1 MATTETE
8 EIEREES
15 PDEDFDGRK
24 DEKELDSSSDS
35 DSDDAGS
42 DIEVAERKR
51 KGKEVL
57 DLDEDEAKAL
67 VEDLGTDVREGKRI
81 RRNDV
86 KEDEGEKNDN
96 KTKQGPSLQ
105 SDEIWK
111 SIQTGKDTKEEP
123 KSSTS
128 QEEMVTILRTYKFA
142 GEEIVKEEKLPASDP
157 FAKQY
162 LAKQAQTQAKAENVL
177 SSIASANSI
186 ATSSR
191 PLPPPGP
198 RRKKGGGLAAMSAAA
213 TGKPDKL
220 NTLEKSKM
228 DWTKYKDST
237 LGEQERFEMD
247 AQTKGGSSGL
257 GSMKGYME
265 RRNFLERVQDRLEG
279 QERGGSK

>member
-1 MATTETE
+1 MATSKRE

-15 PDEDFDGRK
+15 PDEDFDGKK

-42 DIEVAERKR
+42 DIEVTERKR
-51 KGKEVL
+51 KGKEIL
-57 DLDEDEAKAL
+57 DLDENEAKAL
-67 VEDLGTDVREGKRI
+67 VEDLGTDIREGKRM
-81 RRNDV
+81 RKNDV
-86 KEDEGEKNDN
+86 KENEGEKNDS
-96 KTKQGPSLQ
+96 KAKQGPSLQ

-123 KSSTS
+123 KSSTH
-128 QEEMVTILRTYKFA
+128 QEEMVTVVRTYKFA
-142 GEEIVKEEKLPASDP
+142 GEEVVKEERLPASDP
-157 FAKQY
+157 YAKQD
-162 LAKQAQTQAKAENVL
+162 LAKQAQAKAESVP
-177 SSIASANSI
+177 STTASAKSIAN
-186 ATSSR
+186 SSR